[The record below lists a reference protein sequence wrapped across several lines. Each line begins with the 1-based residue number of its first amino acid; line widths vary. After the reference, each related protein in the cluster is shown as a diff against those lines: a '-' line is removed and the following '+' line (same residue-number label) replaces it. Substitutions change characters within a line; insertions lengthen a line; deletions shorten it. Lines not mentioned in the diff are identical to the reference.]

1 MPTPSNYGT
10 DYSRFYRD
18 DGQPVPFP
26 NPINDAQR
34 QANARARAE
43 RAGQPIGSG
52 YLNPKGTLE
61 DPNDEPWYLD
71 PRIVGPLA
79 VGASA
84 GVGALGA
91 AGGGGGA
98 SVIPGTGIPTVSGT
112 GVGVTAPASLSMPAA
127 GASGVIPGTGI
138 PTVGGT
144 GVGVTT
150 PTAAGTIAGTTA
162 AGTSAIDKLRRSLT
176 SAQGAASLASLLPA
190 LIATARSGGNGSG
203 GGAGSDELAR
213 IQAITEARMRR
224 ADPLHQVAVQL
235 AFNRAPI
242 SARNGISLQN
252 VPLPQ

>member
-1 MPTPSNYGT
+1 MPTPSNHGT

-26 NPINDAQR
+26 NPINVAQR

-91 AGGGGGA
+91 AGGGGTS
-98 SVIPGTGIPTVSGT
+98 SVIPGTGIPTAGG
-112 GVGVTAPASLSMPAA
+112 GVGVTAP
-127 GASGVIPGTGI
+127 T
-138 PTVGGT
+138 
-144 GVGVTT
+144 
-150 PTAAGTIAGTTA
+150 AGTIAGTTG
-162 AGTSAIDKLRRSLT
+162 AGTSALEKLRSSLT
-176 SAQGAASLASLLPA
+176 SANGVASLASLIPA
-190 LIATARSGGNGSG
+190 LMAATGGGGGNGS
-203 GGAGSDELAR
+203 GAGSDELAR

-242 SARNGISLQN
+242 SARNGISLSN